1 MPQLAGAGYRVIAVD
16 PRGMGES
23 DAPVGS
29 YDMATVSTE
38 LHHFA
43 SQIGL
48 FENGPI
54 AVVAPDVG
62 SRIDYAGAVDCRSD
76 IRRVALFRALI
87 PGLSAPPPD
96 LTDNDA
102 NLRHWHFSLNPHHK
116 LPNSPQPL

>member
-54 AVVAPDVG
+54 DVVGPDVG
-62 SRIDYAGAVDCRSD
+62 SWIAYAWAVDWRSA
-76 IRRVALFRALI
+76 IRRVAMFDRSEENTSELQSLMRFSYSVFCLKKN
-87 PGLSAPPPD
+87 
-96 LTDNDA
+96 TDPS
-102 NLRHWHFSLNPHHK
+102 HI
-116 LPNSPQPL
+116 